1 MRKEDKKP
9 WATKDVMHQIYE
21 KHLWGGK
28 EQDFYSGDG
37 SHNLT
42 IVEPYVDMV
51 ASFLKSA
58 NTPLV
63 VCDLGCGDFNVGK
76 QLTAFTK
83 AYIGIDIVEN
93 LIERNSAKFT
103 QENVSFLCL
112 DICKDELPKADCV
125 LIRQVLQH
133 LSNKEIL
140 QIVSKLKTY
149 KYVIITEHLP
159 SGNFQPNLDMV
170 TSMGNRLKYKSGVN
184 IAAAP
189 FNFNPVFEEVLLN
202 ISIDNK
208 SCIRTTMY
216 QNF

>member
-28 EQDFYSGDG
+28 ERDFYSGDG

-42 IVEPYVDMV
+42 IVEPYVNMV
-51 ASFLKSA
+51 AGFLKSA

-76 QLTAFTK
+76 QLAAFTK

-112 DICKDELPKADCV
+112 DICKDELLKADCV

-149 KYVIITEHLP
+149 KNIIITEHLP

-170 TSMGNRLKYKSGVN
+170 TSMGNRLKYRSGVN

-189 FNFNPVFEEVLLN
+189 FNFNPEFEEVLLN

-216 QNF
+216 HNF